1 MPDFQTAIRDMA
13 IRGSNTGAVPDISG
27 LSQQAAAFGAPTAG
41 ALAAATP
48 NPPAPGMGAAPSMPP
63 MPQIPGMTPEM
74 MANPATAAL
83 VGQLYGGGGAGMGGP
98 PSPQPPVQAGGSMLQ
113 ALGDMLPPMGED
125 TGVGGYTSPP
135 QVGIAQPDE
144 SYPQSFY
151 SANGRYPTKHDY
163 AEREWSIDFT
173 RRLGR
178 YPTKL
183 EFVLQF
189 TPPGVSDGQPEFS

>member
-13 IRGSNTGAVPDISG
+13 IRGGGNTGAVPNIAG
-27 LSQQAAAFGAPTAG
+27 MAQQASTLGAPTAG

-48 NPPAPGMGAAPSMPP
+48 NPPTPDLGSL
-63 MPQIPGMTPEM
+63 PGMTPEM

-83 VGQLYGGGGAGMGGP
+83 VGTLFGGGGAGMGAPPP
-98 PSPQPPVQAGGSMLQ
+98 PSAPAPAGPGM
-113 ALGDMLPPMGED
+113 AAMGEMIAPM
-125 TGVGGYTSPP
+125 TEAAGVGAYTSPP
-135 QVGIAQPDE
+135 QIGLYQIDE
-144 SYPQSFY
+144 DYPQTFR
-151 SANGRYPTKHDY
+151 AKNGRYPTKRDY

-173 RRLGR
+173 KRMGR

-189 TPPGVSDGQPEFS
+189 TPPGVSDGTPEWS